1 LLCRASAHSLR
12 HDRARRNE
20 MAGKRPRKQ
29 HRRDVSAGVIIF
41 HRGPDGCRFLLLR
54 STQTRRPLW
63 EFPKGGVDT
72 GETLEEA
79 ALRELHEETGLSR
92 EHVRMVPGFESAEH
106 YRFTAG
112 DGAERTYIRKRVTYF
127 LAESLRTEITISPA
141 EASRFGWY
149 LPAEARRKLRYKAR
163 RQMLDDALEAA
174 GCGDAA
180 QPETT
185 SRSRDTSNSA
195 GRLRA

>member
-1 LLCRASAHSLR
+1 
-12 HDRARRNE
+12 

-63 EFPKGGVDT
+63 EFPKGGVDR

-79 ALRELHEETGLSR
+79 ALRELQEETGLSR
-92 EHVRMVPGFESAEH
+92 EHVRMVAGFESAEQ

-112 DGAERTYIRKRVTYF
+112 EGAERTHIRKTVTYF

-149 LPAEARRKLRYKAR
+149 SPEDARRKLRYKAR
-163 RQMLDDALEAA
+163 RQMLDDALAAA
-174 GCGDAA
+174 GCADTA
-180 QPETT
+180 QSETS
-185 SRSRDTSNSA
+185 SRSRETSSSL
-195 GRLRA
+195 GKLRA